1 MRIDAMNQ
9 VSQLYSSKATKKTG
23 QAGGL
28 SFSDSLEISRVGR
41 DMQVAKAA
49 VAAAPDV
56 REDRVEPSRQRLQ
69 TEPIPLVMKI
79 LQTSSSRALTS
90 DFFRRFYRGRTD
102 KRAREHNVVRERPL

>member
-49 VAAAPDV
+49 IAAAPDV
-56 REDRVEPSRQRLQ
+56 REDRVAA
-69 TEPIPLVMKI
+69 IKA
-79 LQTSSSRALTS
+79 ALANGTYSVS
-90 DFFRRFYRGRTD
+90 DEDLANKLLESFD
-102 KRAREHNVVRERPL
+102 I

>member
-56 REDRVEPSRQRLQ
+56 REDRVAA
-69 TEPIPLVMKI
+69 IKA
-79 LQTSSSRALTS
+79 ALANGTYS
-90 DFFRRFYRGRTD
+90 TPGS
-102 KRAREHNVVRERPL
+102 VISQ

>member
-56 REDRVEPSRQRLQ
+56 REDRVAA
-69 TEPIPLVMKI
+69 IKA
-79 LQTSSSRALTS
+79 ALTNGTYSVS
-90 DFFRRFYRGRTD
+90 DEDLANKLLESFD
-102 KRAREHNVVRERPL
+102 I

>member
-56 REDRVEPSRQRLQ
+56 REDRVAA
-69 TEPIPLVMKI
+69 IKA
-79 LQTSSSRALTS
+79 ALANGTYSVS
-90 DFFRRFYRGRTD
+90 DEDLANKLLESFD
-102 KRAREHNVVRERPL
+102 I

>member
-56 REDRVEPSRQRLQ
+56 RKDRVAA
-69 TEPIPLVMKI
+69 IKA
-79 LQTSSSRALTS
+79 ALANGTYSVS
-90 DFFRRFYRGRTD
+90 DEDLANKLLESFD
-102 KRAREHNVVRERPL
+102 I